1 MTIPDTIREWQR
13 LDDAAFIAERSLES
27 APELYCA
34 NRGPVPTPAEQAV
47 VGRLRFLAATRLLV
61 IQRALRQVLVDK
73 NVN

>member
-34 NRGPVPTPAEQAV
+34 GRGPVCQRLPNKLLSGGCGFSLPPACSSSNEHCAKSSS
-47 VGRLRFLAATRLLV
+47 TRT
-61 IQRALRQVLVDK
+61 
-73 NVN
+73 